1 MEKNSIKILVPTPVF
16 PEKKSIRINFI
27 NQILME
33 LNKTVNVELIW
44 LVFLPDKFNSYYFKE
59 HKVSS
64 IHDFCDG
71 IDILKK
77 IQPDCVLVGSHFE
90 PIQYSLSLAAR
101 KLKIPLCSFF
111 YSEYK
116 TDNTDNHGKINQL
129 SKYLKII
136 SSNSMPSDTGNESKF
151 LRRFKFIFYKFSFL
165 KNTQKTL
172 KIHQSPS
179 FIFFP
184 KSLINYL
191 FWKKI
196 PINTLSDLFLLPNS
210 SWVNPLLEIG
220 IKKEK
225 LSITGNPLW
234 DNFTLNPKSIKNR
247 NTSSKI
253 SILIVT
259 DPLVQHG
266 IWSTSKYISFLNT
279 VISNLIKE
287 NKFSFSLK
295 IHPASEN
302 KQFYL
307 KLINKFKKY
316 ITIYQNQ
323 SIYEI
328 IDNYDLVL
336 SFGFS
341 TIHSEI
347 VLSETRMILLDFNF
361 NFPFLDFVQE
371 SVDIGNTKICKN
383 INSLNNLI
391 HSFVTHDISNIK
403 FLEQMKSKYS
413 LTEKSGVLC
422 ADAIKNLVNNYNN

>member
-1 MEKNSIKILVPTPVF
+1 MKILIPTPVL

-27 NQILME
+27 SKIILQ
-33 LNKTVNVELIW
+33 LNKQIDVEIVWVVFTPEHFSSFFVNNEEI
-44 LVFLPDKFNSYYFKE
+44 FD
-59 HKVSS
+59 
-64 IHDFCDG
+64 IHDFDNG
-71 IDILKK
+71 VDLLEK
-77 IQPDCVLVGSHFE
+77 IKPDCVLVGSHFD
-90 PIQYSLSLAAR
+90 PIQYSLSLAAK
-101 KLKIPLCSFF
+101 KLEIPLCSFF
-111 YSEYK
+111 YNDYKSELSDENK
-116 TDNTDNHGKINQL
+116 TNQL
-129 SKYLKII
+129 TKYSKII
-136 SSNSMPSDTGNESKF
+136 TSKNVPSDIPKNSKF
-151 LRRFKFIFYKFSFL
+151 FRRFRFIFYKFSFL
-165 KNTQKTL
+165 RHTKKIL
-172 KIHQSPS
+172 KIFQLPF

-210 SWVNPLLEIG
+210 SWINPLLEIG

-234 DNFTLNPKSIKNR
+234 DNFTLNSKSIKNR
-247 NTSSKI
+247 DTSSKI

-259 DPLVQHG
+259 DALVQHG
-266 IWSTSKYISFLNT
+266 IWSAQKYTSFLNT

-307 KLINKFKKY
+307 KLINKFKKD
-316 ITIYQNQ
+316 IPIYQNQ

-391 HSFVTHDISNIK
+391 HTFVTYDISNIK

>member
-1 MEKNSIKILVPTPVF
+1 MKILIPTPVL

-27 NQILME
+27 SKIILQLSKHIDVE
-33 LNKTVNVELIW
+33 IVWVVFTPEHFSSFFVNNEEI
-44 LVFLPDKFNSYYFKE
+44 FD
-59 HKVSS
+59 
-64 IHDFCDG
+64 IHDFDNG
-71 IDILKK
+71 VDLLEK
-77 IQPDCVLVGSHFE
+77 IKPDCVLVGSHFD
-90 PIQYSLSLAAR
+90 PIQYSLSLAAK
-101 KLKIPLCSFF
+101 KLEIPLCSFF
-111 YSEYK
+111 YNDYKSELSDENK
-116 TDNTDNHGKINQL
+116 TNQL
-129 SKYLKII
+129 KKYSKII
-136 SSNSMPSDTGNESKF
+136 TSKNVPSDIPKNSKF
-151 LRRFKFIFYKFSFL
+151 LRRFRFIFYKFSFL
-165 KNTQKTL
+165 RHTKKIL
-172 KIHQSPS
+172 KIFQLPF

-184 KSLINYL
+184 KSLFNYL

-210 SWVNPLLEIG
+210 SWINPLLEIG

-234 DNFTLNPKSIKNR
+234 DNFTLNSKSIKNR
-247 NTSSKI
+247 DTSSKI

-259 DPLVQHG
+259 DALVQHG
-266 IWSTSKYISFLNT
+266 IWSTPKYTSFLNT

-307 KLINKFKKY
+307 KLINKFKKD
-316 ITIYQNQ
+316 IPIYQNQ

-391 HSFVTHDISNIK
+391 HTFVTHDISNIK